1 MHVERATIHY
11 RERSA
16 SYDRTLKTLHY
27 RIVSS
32 KDKLESTIKMLEL
45 WHGKGYVKH
54 NKTQKLKMRFII
66 KATTGKEKK
75 LKYYYYDH
83 YLQIPKIAV
92 WWKKV
97 RKS

>member
-32 KDKLESTIKMLEL
+32 KDKLE
-45 WHGKGYVKH
+45 
-54 NKTQKLKMRFII
+54 
-66 KATTGKEKK
+66 
-75 LKYYYYDH
+75 
-83 YLQIPKIAV
+83 
-92 WWKKV
+92 
-97 RKS
+97 